1 MEGVSMAVC
10 YDKLFHLLID
20 KRISN
25 SQLMERAGFSANII
39 SRLKKNEYVSLESI
53 ERICSALNCDTND
66 ILEFTGDRN
75 DNIK

>member
-1 MEGVSMAVC
+1 MAVC
-10 YDKLFHLLID
+10 YDKLFHFLID

-25 SQLMERAGFSANII
+25 SQLMEKARFSANII

-53 ERICSALNCDTND
+53 EKICSALNCDTND

>member
-1 MEGVSMAVC
+1 MAVC

-25 SQLMERAGFSANII
+25 SQLMEKAGFSANII

-53 ERICSALNCDTND
+53 EKICAALNCDTND